1 MSEEIKNEVKKKY
14 SSVVL
19 DNQGCGCGCGCGPD
33 ELSSFALDYSKLEGY
48 NKDADY
54 ALGCGLP
61 TSFADINKGD
71 TVLDLGSGAGNDVF
85 VARHLVGETGMV
97 IGVDM
102 TAAMIEKANQ
112 NKTKLAYQNI
122 EFRLGEIEKLPVD
135 SDSIDVAISNCVINL
150 VPDKKKAYSE
160 IYRVLKP
167 EGKFVISDIVTSGKL
182 PDSLRKSIEL
192 YVGCVAGALTKDEY
206 LGIAQSA
213 GFKEVSILEEKEYIL
228 PDSYILQYLSKDQ
241 FKDFKES
248 GAKILSLTVKGVK

>member
-1 MSEEIKNEVKKKY
+1 MSEEIKNEVKMKY

-19 DNQGCGCGCGCGPD
+19 DNQGCGCGCGCGPE

-54 ALGCGLP
+54 ALGCGIP

-112 NKTKLAYQNI
+112 NKTKLGYQNI
-122 EFRLGEIEKLPVD
+122 EFRLGEIEKLPVEN
-135 SDSIDVAISNCVINL
+135 DSINVAISNCVINL
-150 VPDKKKAYSE
+150 VPDKKMAYSE

-167 EGKFVISDIVTSGKL
+167 GGKFVISDIVTSGKL
-182 PDSLRKSIEL
+182 PESLRKSIEL

-213 GFKEVSILEEKEYIL
+213 VFKEVSILEEKEYIL